1 MIIKCPH
8 CGKEFEAEERTEPS
22 VPASGDAAAVSELPA
37 DAPRKGRFAVRRN
50 QGDSSRAEH
59 VTIPSRFALSQNDT
73 ASASPS
79 GASNAKF
86 GKKKALALIGFVVAV
101 IVAVCAVEVVK
112 WCLLDREPC
121 SPCGGTG
128 TIVCARCKGNGEIV
142 VKGNKP
148 CPTCVGV
155 SVRSKRGWL
164 SWLKWWDSGDSL
176 VTNGSE
182 RRGQVKKQVVC
193 GTCHGDGRIRR
204 VCSRCGGKKK
214 VAVEKPGRIGSTY
227 VRCSAC
233 DGSGCGRPERCP
245 RCNGC
250 KKLEEWQTCGT
261 CQGRGEVANDGKESC
276 PVCGGKGKLKC
287 ERCGG
292 KGFTYRYGPKDGV
305 AL

>member
-8 CGKEFEAEERTEPS
+8 CGKEFEAEERAEPS

-86 GKKKALALIGFVVAV
+86 GKKKALALIGVVVAV

-112 WCLLDREPC
+112 WCLLTQEPC

-128 TIVCARCKGNGEIV
+128 TVVCARCKGNGEIV

-155 SVRSKRGWL
+155 GYDDKEVGGGL
-164 SWLKWWDSGDSL
+164 ATGGSG
-176 VTNGSE
+176 
-182 RRGQVKKQVVC
+182 RRGQVKKLIVC
-193 GTCHGDGRIRR
+193 GTCHGNGQLRHE
-204 VCSRCGGKKK
+204 CSQCGGKKK
-214 VAVEKPGRIGSTY
+214 MAVKEPGRIGSTY

-233 DGSGCGRPERCP
+233 DGSGYGRPERCP

-261 CQGRGEVANDGKESC
+261 CQGRGEVANDGKETC
-276 PVCGGKGKLKC
+276 PVCGGRGMLKC